1 MSAREYCKGW
11 TGAALVLL
19 SWMGMQP
26 AVAEPYLAVRQDLKC
41 NGCHVNPTG
50 GGLRNDFGMA
60 FSQHVLPARPAAG
73 EGWTGKVGELLRLGG
88 DLRTGWSDTRVPDQ
102 GSRRRF
108 DLDEVRL
115 YADFTLLADRL
126 GVYLDQR
133 VAPGAAQTQEAY
145 VRYGDTIGGWYVK
158 GGKFY
163 LPFGW
168 RLEDDSAFVRQAT
181 GINMAAPDTGVELG
195 FERGPWSAQ
204 LALTQGSG
212 NAQAD
217 SGHQV
222 VGQAVWVQP
231 LWRLGA
237 AASFTESDLGD
248 RRMAGVFAGV
258 HTGPVSWLGEV
269 DFIRDEGFLPQAR
282 EFAAVIGEMNWMV
295 RGGHNLKLTAEFYDA
310 DRDVDEN
317 EQNRWS
323 VVYEVTPL
331 PFVQVRVGHRR
342 YDGIPQSSLQNRR
355 MTFVELHGF
364 F

>member
-1 MSAREYCKGW
+1 MSARIGW
-11 TGAALVLL
+11 LGAALVVLL
-19 SWMGMQP
+19 SWATAQP
-26 AVAEPYLAVRQDLKC
+26 VRAEPYLAVRQDLKC

-50 GGLRNDFGMA
+50 GGMRNDFGTA
-60 FSQHVLPARPAAG
+60 FSQHVLPAKPGGAG
-73 EGWTGKVGELLRLGG
+73 GWSGKVGDLLRLGG
-88 DLRTGWSDTRVPDQ
+88 NLRTGWSSMEVPDQ
-102 GSRRRF
+102 NSRRRF

-115 YADFTLLADRL
+115 YADFTLIPQQLA
-126 GVYLDQR
+126 VYVDQR
-133 VAPGAAQTQEAY
+133 VAPGSAQTQEAY
-145 VRYGDTIGGWYVK
+145 VRYGDSTGWYLK

-168 RLEDDSAFVRQAT
+168 RLEDDTAFVRQTT
-181 GINMAAPDTGVELG
+181 GINMATPDTGVELG
-195 FERGPWSAQ
+195 YESGSWSTQ
-204 LALTQGSG
+204 IALTQGSG

-237 AASFTESDLGD
+237 AASFTESELGD
-248 RRMAGVFAGV
+248 RRMAGVFAGL

-269 DFIRDEGFLPQAR
+269 DFIRDEGFLPQTR
-282 EFAAVIGEMNWMV
+282 EFAVAIGELNWMV
-295 RGGHNLKLTAEFYDA
+295 RGGHNLKLTAEFFDA

-331 PFVQVRVGHRR
+331 PFMQIRVGHRR
-342 YDGIPQSSLQNRR
+342 YEGIPQNDLQNRR
-355 MTFVELHGF
+355 LTFVELHGF